1 MTTIADLPALREAAG
16 AELKWSK
23 SLPLP
28 GSEDRLIAL
37 GERSISF
44 ASLMKASL
52 RIAARSFGAFTINST
67 PAPWPACQST
77 NFFRDALADRNLV
90 PDRKE
95 AKSGNH

>member
-1 MTTIADLPALREAAG
+1 
-16 AELKWSK
+16 
-23 SLPLP
+23 
-28 GSEDRLIAL
+28 
-37 GERSISF
+37 
-44 ASLMKASL
+44 MKASL